1 MARRKKRC
9 SNQPYV
15 PTFKLSLSAPHF
27 RTFTSKLSLSN
38 YHYLDPIFTPLSN
51 RSMLRSRS
59 RQEAFKRYNIHD
71 QSLRY
76 NILRQGDRELISAF
90 KTRFDNQVKSNQGVG
105 IPEISDALRAMDFI
119 GKLDPKKYK
128 SMLTCMRNSTA
139 QNLPGSYPKT
149 LAGAYRTVST

>member
-1 MARRKKRC
+1 
-9 SNQPYV
+9 
-15 PTFKLSLSAPHF
+15 
-27 RTFTSKLSLSN
+27 
-38 YHYLDPIFTPLSN
+38 
-51 RSMLRSRS
+51 MLRSRS

-76 NILRQGDRELISAF
+76 NNLRQGDRELISAF